1 MKHRQIQLV
10 LNQVMNGVF
19 KSAGLELL
27 SVVDDDHRILVVVV
41 VLETRHTDGS
51 LSVFSIL
58 PKSIRLGV
66 FLQPQRIANR
76 RPDRGVRWTAAG
88 RERT

>member
-1 MKHRQIQLV
+1 MFD
-10 LNQVMNGVF
+10 QVMNGVF
-19 KSAGLELL
+19 KSARLELL
-27 SVVDDDHRILVVVV
+27 LVIDDDHRILVVFV

-66 FLQPQRIANR
+66 FLQPQRLQHA
-76 RPDRGVRWTAAG
+76 RPWSETEGAM
-88 RERT
+88 